1 MTQGETR
8 LLIIDN
14 DPSSVEEIKGF
25 LDQAGGRFIFNR
37 AESSL
42 QAVDAIYSDPPDIIL
57 ISQSLKG
64 ETWKDLCKTIKADTI
79 FGYLPIVLILQPTQH
94 DRPID
99 WEDVPA
105 DDYLEKPINP
115 NELGTRISLNLMRT
129 ARVRDI
135 NPLTR
140 LPGNYT
146 IIKEIQERIDSGSL
160 FTIGYVD
167 LDNFKSFNDRY
178 GFLRGDEV
186 IKVTARLVTN
196 SVRKLHT
203 LDAFVGHIGGDD
215 FVFIVPPDR
224 LDDVCQEVIG
234 NFDLIVGDFYDEG
247 DRTRGYI
254 ESTNRKGQKEQF
266 PIVPISIA
274 VVTNEYRPIKHIGE
288 VSSIAAEVKNR
299 VKSMPGSNYV
309 KDLRGSKC
317 KVTSNL

>member
-14 DPSSVEEIKGF
+14 DPSSVDEIKQF

-37 AESSL
+37 AESSV

-79 FGYLPIVLILQPTQH
+79 FGYLPIVLILQPAQH

>member
-1 MTQGETR
+1 MTQGEIR

-14 DPSSVEEIKGF
+14 DPSSVDEIKQF
-25 LDQAGGRFIFNR
+25 LEQVGGRFIFSS

-57 ISQSLKG
+57 ISQSLEG
-64 ETWKDLCKTIKADTI
+64 ETWKDLCKIIKADTI
-79 FGYLPIVLILQPTQH
+79 FGYLPIVLILQPAQH
-94 DRPID
+94 DRPIK

-105 DDYLEKPINP
+105 DDYLKRPLGP

-146 IIKEIQERIDSGSL
+146 IIKEIQERIDRGSL
-160 FTIGYVD
+160 FAIGYVD

-203 LDAFVGHIGGDD
+203 VDAFVGHIGGDD

-224 LDDVCQEVIG
+224 LNDVCQEVIR

-254 ESTNRKGQKEQF
+254 ESVNRKGQKEQF

-288 VSSIAAEVKNR
+288 VSSIAAEIKNR
-299 VKSMPGSNYV
+299 VKSMQGSNYV

>member
-1 MTQGETR
+1 MTQGEKR

-14 DPSSVEEIKGF
+14 DPSSVDEIKQF
-25 LDQAGGRFIFNR
+25 LEQNGGHFIFNSE
-37 AESSL
+37 ESSL
-42 QAVDAIYSDPPDIIL
+42 HALDAIYSDPPDIIL
-57 ISQSLKG
+57 INQSLEG
-64 ETWKDLCKTIKADTI
+64 ETWKDLCRTIKADTI
-79 FGYLPIVLILQPTQH
+79 FGYLPIVLILQPVKH
-94 DRPID
+94 DREIN

-105 DDYLEKPINP
+105 DDYLKRPLDP
-115 NELGTRISLNLMRT
+115 NELRTRISLNLTRT

-160 FTIGYVD
+160 FAIGYVD
-167 LDNFKSFNDRY
+167 LDNFKSYNDRY

-186 IKVTARLVTN
+186 IKMTARLVTN

-203 LDAFVGHIGGDD
+203 ADTFVGHIGGDD
-215 FVFIVPPDR
+215 FVFVIPPDR
-224 LDDVCQEVIG
+224 LDDVCQEVIK

-247 DRTRGYI
+247 DSMRGYI
-254 ESTNRKGQKEQF
+254 DSVNRKGQKEQF

-288 VSSIAAEVKNR
+288 ASSLAAEVKNR
-299 VKSMPGSNYV
+299 VKSMQGSNYV
-309 KDLRGSKC
+309 KDLRGSKT
-317 KVTSNL
+317 KVTSKL